1 MKKEYAIVIT
11 MYALITLIGAPIVVI
26 FVTFGTWEIYKASVI
41 IGAIWSTGSFIIY
54 VFLFELMP
62 RVFSLFSRAA

>member
-11 MYALITLIGAPIVVI
+11 MYLLIALIGAPIVVV
-26 FVTFGTWEIYKASVI
+26 FQLFFTWEIYKSSVI
-41 IGAIWSTGSFIIY
+41 IGAIWSTTSFVIY

-62 RVFSLFSRAA
+62 RVFSLFSRAK